1 MTFELF
7 RNSKVKPQL
16 QLWCSAVLL
25 FLVSSCNFQS
35 DRDQDWVVNVQNHYL
50 LRAELAEWIPD
61 DMSPED
67 SMKMADAYINK
78 WLQDHVVLVQ
88 AELNLPA
95 ELTDF
100 ERQLRDYRNSLVVY
114 AFETELIKQK
124 LDTVVSQKEIQQYY
138 KENPGNFQLRDYIVR
153 VNFIKVPSDA
163 PKLSEVEQWITNGTY
178 EELVMLEDYSKQF
191 AEFGF
196 FNEERWLYLD
206 DVLQQIPLNIGS
218 KEQLLQQNKLVKL
231 DEANY
236 LYLLKIIDYKLKD
249 SLSPLALVSKDIRN
263 IIINKRKRE
272 FILQMRK
279 DLLESAH
286 KNNEIEYNH

>member
-16 QLWCSAVLL
+16 QLLCSAVLL

-286 KNNEIEYNH
+286 KNNEIEYNR